1 MALLLGLERSNME
14 QNTQKSLVEEILD
27 LWINLTGTDPDSKR
41 IHFRFGDE
49 FSLDATREDLKEA
62 LRLDDTGLTALLMLD
77 RFADEYFQFTKFSL
91 CELIEDTSPALGMI
105 EQSKRLKKLLH
116 HESLLAALSKFR
128 GKVTGVLDALNAKAP
143 AYELL
148 ADAADVGYLRRDA
161 FKSMET
167 LHCYQFSQGKA
178 TSQNLHPVKDIFL
191 FWDIP
196 SVIRLGLTM
205 PDCTFLGLVKD
216 KNEFASFFVLVAK
229 NGENLTVYTDCPEW
243 AHPLQKDMSR
253 RPGREMSSRIAKHHF
268 PYHLMD
274 VNFDYRGDVFFSR
287 KKTNALSIIQNKLEV
302 IGSITEIDPH
312 ETLWLIM
319 ILAMMDQALYKQN
332 YHLPELTYCT
342 EVLFEKS
349 LLAETSQALCLR
361 QDGSK
366 FELPVNTVDSL
377 AMDSQYTGM
386 THEGEETVFGQ
397 VNYHANA
404 WLEKKYKDQIPQAAI
419 NGLLL
424 PGEFQLAIGSG
435 ETPEIASFEKA
446 GLENMSYFERLKF
459 NESHTE
465 LHTLSGNEFG
475 SIRRLE
481 ENYRFLARYNEATI
495 INKLART
502 DYEAHKAEVPKWFRS
517 RITENLDHLILDL
530 VEVWPRHEEDPE
542 VRKRWSTW
550 DFKHVKNGKHA
561 YGLYWFH
568 QGGGRTWADTRCA
581 LTGKAASYAVELKIH
596 TLDDLLYATGCETV
610 EELPEW
616 LQHWGGP
623 RFYGGN
629 PILQRIDPMSWVVK
643 DMWAEMRF
651 NSLIFLSKTAIREA
665 CKKKGILTSSFSPY
679 PEQD

>member
-1 MALLLGLERSNME
+1 ME

-49 FSLDATREDLKEA
+49 FSLDAAREDLKEA

-77 RFADEYFQFTKFSL
+77 RFADEYFQFKKFSL
-91 CELIEDTSPALGMI
+91 CELITDAGPALDMI
-105 EQSKRLKKLLH
+105 EQSKRLKKLLQ
-116 HESLLAALSKFR
+116 HEDLLAALSEFR
-128 GKVTGVLDALNAKAP
+128 SKVTGVLDALDAKAP

-148 ADAADVGYLRRDA
+148 NDAAAVGYLRRDT

-167 LHCYQFSQGKA
+167 LHCYQFSQGKS
-178 TSQNLHPVKDIFL
+178 TSKNLHPVKDIFL

-205 PDCTFLGLVKD
+205 PDCTFLGLVRD
-216 KNEFASFFVLVAK
+216 KNEYASFFVLVAK

-253 RPGREMSSRIAKHHF
+253 RPGREMGSRIAKHHF

-274 VNFDYRGDVFFSR
+274 VDFDYRGDVFFSR
-287 KKTNALSIIQNKLEV
+287 RETNALAVVQNKLEV
-302 IGSITEIDPH
+302 IGSITDIDPD

-319 ILAMMDQALYKQN
+319 ILAMMDQTLYKQN
-332 YHLPELTYCT
+332 YHLPELAYCT

-361 QDGSK
+361 SDGTK

-377 AMDSQYTGM
+377 AMDSQYNGM
-386 THEGEETVFGQ
+386 THEGEETCFGW
-397 VNYHANA
+397 VNYHTNA
-404 WLEKKYKDQIPQAAI
+404 WLEEKYKDQVPQEAI

-424 PGEFQLAIGSG
+424 PGEFQLALASG
-435 ETPEIASFEKA
+435 DSPEIVSYEKA
-446 GLENMSYFERLKF
+446 GLEKMSYFDKLKF
-459 NESHTE
+459 DESHTG

-475 SIRRLE
+475 SIQHLE
-481 ENYRFLARYNEATI
+481 ENYRFLARYNEAAI
-495 INKLART
+495 INKLARA
-502 DYEAHKAEVPKWFRS
+502 DYEAHKAEVSKWFRS
-517 RITENLDHLILDL
+517 RITENLEPLILDF
-530 VEVWPRHEEDPE
+530 VEAWTRHEKDQE
-542 VRKRWSTW
+542 VKKRWSAW
-550 DFKHVKNGKHA
+550 GLKRVKDGNS

-568 QGGGRTWADTRCA
+568 QGGGRTWTDTRCA

-610 EELPEW
+610 EELLEW
-616 LQHWGGP
+616 LQHWSGTQ
-623 RFYGGN
+623 FYGGN
-629 PILQRIDPMSWVVK
+629 PLLQRIDPMSWVVK

-665 CKKKGILTSSFSPY
+665 CRKKGVSPSTFAPY
-679 PEQD
+679 PEQN